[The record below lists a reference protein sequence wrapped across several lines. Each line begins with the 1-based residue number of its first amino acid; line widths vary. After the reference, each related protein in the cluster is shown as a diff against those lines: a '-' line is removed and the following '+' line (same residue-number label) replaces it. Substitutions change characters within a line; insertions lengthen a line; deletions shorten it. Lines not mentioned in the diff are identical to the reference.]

1 MLWGVALHNPRVNR
15 TTRSAVFA
23 IAAVAALTVSACS
36 SGSKSA
42 AKTSGTTSAAA
53 KTTPSPAKTTSAGT
67 SAKTSA
73 ASTSAPATP
82 STSTTSE
89 PPDPPGQVSTA
100 TATKTTASIKSLS
113 SYLGP
118 GGVSIE
124 AVNLETGATYRYGAT
139 GGMRTGSI
147 VKLYIL
153 ETVMLRHQKAGT
165 KLSSNERVLATR
177 MIENSDNNAA
187 TALWN
192 EIGKGSGLRTAAAE
206 LGVKNTVPGADGT
219 WGLTQTNA
227 PDYISLL
234 RNLTSDRALNAASRK
249 YILGLMADVE
259 ADQRWGVSAAAD
271 KGTTVRL
278 KNGWLATAHDHGRWL
293 VNSVGVITARGD
305 KVIVAVMTQ
314 HGSSFNGGI
323 SLVQKL
329 AKLSVGAVTATS

>member
-15 TTRSAVFA
+15 TTRSAALA
-23 IAAVAALTVSACS
+23 IVTVAALTVSACG

-42 AKTSGTTSAAA
+42 AKTSATTSAAA
-53 KTTPSPAKTTSAGT
+53 KTTSSPAKTTSTGT
-67 SAKTSA
+67 SAKTTA
-73 ASTSAPATP
+73 PSTSPPT
-82 STSTTSE
+82 TSTTSE

-100 TATKTTASIKSLS
+100 TATKTSASIKNLS
-113 SYLGP
+113 SYLGQ

-165 KLSSNERVLATR
+165 KLSSNERALATR

-234 RNLTSDRALNAASRK
+234 RNLTSDRALNAPSRK
-249 YILGLMADVE
+249 YILDLMEDVE